1 VSREPKSSEHSTTQ
15 STELTKGQRICRE
28 RGYHDDEEFI
38 DPRSGGFVR
47 CKDCG
52 RDMDCEESEEW

>member
-1 VSREPKSSEHSTTQ
+1 MSQEP
-15 STELTKGQRICRE
+15 TELQQRICRE

-38 DPRSGGFVR
+38 DPRSGGFTR

-52 RDMDCEESEEW
+52 RDVDREDDEEW